1 MVIKKILALGVK
13 KIKFIKHHDMHIF
26 SAIGSSNY
34 SKGVYLSADGGGD
47 EGDRRHF
54 TWGSFEGNIIKEFKC
69 LRGLNKVFQIFM
81 ALLQSFVDLE
91 MRMEKFPAYLPMEK

>member
-1 MVIKKILALGVK
+1 
-13 KIKFIKHHDMHIF
+13 MHIF

-54 TWGSFEGNIIKEFKC
+54 TWEVLRVIKLKS
-69 LRGLNKVFQIFM
+69 LNV
-81 ALLQSFVDLE
+81 
-91 MRMEKFPAYLPMEK
+91 